1 MIMVMVLCTT
11 NLLLLKH
18 YFAKY
23 LCTKCTSTSKY
34 EMYYWVFHKLELMN
48 VPNS

>member
-1 MIMVMVLCTT
+1 MHHQLIVAEALVA
-11 NLLLLKH
+11 KH
-18 YFAKY
+18 